1 MLAPVVSLVHHAH
14 FELLMVAA
22 MDAEDEVT
30 IDGLGVGC
38 QVLLPG
44 GQRLPAGGA
53 GALATAGVVDPIE
66 DGKDRDNHKQHQVIH
81 RGVPPC
87 GERGK
92 CRALV

>member
-1 MLAPVVSLVHHAH
+1 MLAPVVGLVHHPH
-14 FELLMVAA
+14 LELLMVAA
-22 MDAEDEVT
+22 MDAEDDIA
-30 IDGLGVGC
+30 IDGLGVGR
-38 QVLLPG
+38 QVLRPG

-66 DGKDRDNHKQHQVIH
+66 DGKDSDNHKQHQMIH
-81 RGVPPC
+81 GGVPPC

>member
-38 QVLLPG
+38 QVLLP
-44 GQRLPAGGA
+44 
-53 GALATAGVVDPIE
+53 ALSSSMLISMAQANPI
-66 DGKDRDNHKQHQVIH
+66 
-81 RGVPPC
+81 
-87 GERGK
+87 
-92 CRALV
+92 L